1 MWAHQQLEEH
11 LRWESIHIKK
21 LNIVTM
27 ILTSNQM
34 KARKLFWEKY
44 LEEDWSKYKFTDKVV
59 FKGRKMRSRKWTPES
74 EKYVISAMKPKC
86 KDSSLG
92 GININGKISL
102 FFTENIL

>member
-1 MWAHQQLEEH
+1 
-11 LRWESIHIKK
+11 
-21 LNIVTM
+21 M

-34 KARKLFWEKY
+34 KAKKLFCEKY
-44 LEEDWSKYKFTDKVV
+44 LEEDWSKYKFNDEVV

-86 KDSSLG
+86 KDSALG

-102 FFTENIL
+102 FFTENIYCKLCINIFKKRSLKWKELYIKISFM